1 MSLPKN
7 QENNSSLRENAGKR
21 NKMKLQENI
30 HRIHQMMGVINESRI
45 NQIAMKWLNDNYGDL
60 IPFEAK
66 KYRNSIFYR
75 KGDDIIFEYD
85 KRDGIVYISYDDIW
99 SFLESMFGMEWEQIQ
114 DLAKEWVEERY
125 NLNVTSTKPNKTW

>member
-1 MSLPKN
+1 MN
-7 QENNSSLRENAGKR
+7 
-21 NKMKLQENI
+21 LQENI
-30 HRIHQMMGVINESRI
+30 HRIQSMMGVINESRI